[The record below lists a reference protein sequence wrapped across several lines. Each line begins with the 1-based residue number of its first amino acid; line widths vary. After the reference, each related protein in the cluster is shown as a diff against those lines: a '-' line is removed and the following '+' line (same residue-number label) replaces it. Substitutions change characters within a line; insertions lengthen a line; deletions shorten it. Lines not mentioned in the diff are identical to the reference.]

1 MFEIARV
8 HLSNVSADLIV
19 VINIPAHFVNV
30 LMRKVLG
37 PQKLRIVKQT
47 QTRKQKTDRIDLVVQ
62 KTGSF
67 YKNTILLRTSAVKV
81 LNPESGAVAVVCAQ
95 QDIGSQVTL
104 ISTSL
109 KEELESTPDPLV
121 NIRTL
126 ADKKFA
132 SGDKTDC
139 KLESRHSGER

>member
-1 MFEIARV
+1 MFELSLWTILFEIARV
-8 HLSNVSADLIV
+8 HLSDVSADLIV

-37 PQKLRIVKQT
+37 PQKLRILKQT
-47 QTRKQKTDRIDLVVQ
+47 QTRKQKTDRIDKTDLVVR
-62 KTGSF
+62 KIGSF
-67 YKNTILLRTSAVKV
+67 YKNTILLRLRTSAVKV

-109 KEELESTPDPLV
+109 KEKLESIPDPLY
-121 NIRTL
+121 IGR
-126 ADKKFA
+126 
-132 SGDKTDC
+132 
-139 KLESRHSGER
+139 